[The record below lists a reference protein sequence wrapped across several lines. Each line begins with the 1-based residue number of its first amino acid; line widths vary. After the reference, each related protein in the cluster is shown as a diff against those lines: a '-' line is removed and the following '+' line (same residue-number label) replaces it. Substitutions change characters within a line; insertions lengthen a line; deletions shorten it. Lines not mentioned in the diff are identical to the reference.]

1 MRMTAARGQGSSKV
15 MSFSRWK
22 FRCPAIHALAPRE
35 NYDILFSLREVMLI
49 GAIIDDIVGS
59 RVELD
64 ENDIKTITLKGKK
77 PLDVVR

>member
-1 MRMTAARGQGSSKV
+1 MPWPPRPNEA
-15 MSFSRWK
+15 
-22 FRCPAIHALAPRE
+22 AIHALAPRE

-59 RVELD
+59 RVEHD

-77 PLDVVR
+77 LLDVVR

>member
-1 MRMTAARGQGSSKV
+1 
-15 MSFSRWK
+15 
-22 FRCPAIHALAPRE
+22 
-35 NYDILFSLREVMLI
+35 MLI

-77 PLDVVR
+77 LLDVVR

>member
-1 MRMTAARGQGSSKV
+1 MPWPPRPNGA
-15 MSFSRWK
+15 
-22 FRCPAIHALAPRE
+22 AIHALTPRE

-77 PLDVVR
+77 LLDVVR